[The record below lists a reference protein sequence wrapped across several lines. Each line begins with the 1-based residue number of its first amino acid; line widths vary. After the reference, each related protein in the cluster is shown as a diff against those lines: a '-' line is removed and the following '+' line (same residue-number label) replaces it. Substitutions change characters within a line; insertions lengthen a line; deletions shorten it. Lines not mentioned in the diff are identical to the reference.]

1 MRTAYKERIARRLT
15 WVTAMI
21 ILIVFVL
28 IYLVASFTVVRNID
42 YELQLET
49 DKHKDQIFLVDG
61 GIRFLHMDEWEEM
74 EHSQIQLDPIFI
86 EIVDLQGRSMDR
98 SPNLREN
105 HLSFSPEKSLKNEA
119 WTQKIGASEVRQRQI
134 PLYNAG
140 KHEGYLLLAKS
151 FEDSR
156 ELLDNLRNVL
166 VVLYPIILF
175 SLFLTMRYLAGK
187 SIEPIQEI
195 IDKTN
200 QITQKNL
207 NERVPEPEL
216 QDEIGQLTR
225 SINNLLGRLEQAM
238 KREKQFTSDAS
249 HELRTPLSVLRGTL
263 EVLIR
268 KPRTSE
274 EYEQKIKTALGTI
287 DRMSAMI
294 DQLLALARVENS
306 KNLVRE
312 ELELITFLEEKA
324 DQISAEQQR
333 NITFQSQVSVP
344 IYITTNEK
352 SLEMILDNLLQ
363 NAIKY
368 SPKGS
373 PIYLRVG
380 KSGHHPYI
388 EVTDSGSGIDESH
401 LEQIFDPFFREKE
414 ALDLGIPGTGL
425 GLAIVKKLAQES
437 QIKLS
442 VVSKKDVG
450 STFRLDFPHQ
460 S

>member
-1 MRTAYKERIARRLT
+1 MRIAYKERIARRLT
-15 WVTAMI
+15 WVTALI

-49 DKHKDQIFLVDG
+49 DKHKDQIFLVNG
-61 GIRFLHMDEWEEM
+61 EIRFLHMDEWEEM
-74 EHSQIQLDPIFI
+74 EHSQIQLNPIFI
-86 EIVDLQGRSMDR
+86 EIVDLEGNSKDR

-105 HLSFSPEKSLKNEA
+105 HLSFSLEKSLKNEA
-119 WTQKIGASEVRQRQI
+119 WTQKIGASEVRTRQI

-151 FEDSR
+151 FDDAR

-166 VVLYPIILF
+166 LIFYPLILI

-187 SIEPIQEI
+187 SIEPIKEI
-195 IDKTN
+195 IEKTN

-263 EVLIR
+263 EVLVR
-268 KPRTSE
+268 KPRTAE
-274 EYEQKIKTALGTI
+274 EYEHKIQTALSTI

-306 KNLVRE
+306 KNLVKE
-312 ELELITFLEEKA
+312 EVELITLLEEKA
-324 DQISAEQQR
+324 DQISEEQQR
-333 NITFQSQVSVP
+333 KITFQSQVSLP
-344 IYITTNEK
+344 IYIKTNEK
-352 SLEMILDNLLQ
+352 SLEMILDNLLH

-368 SPKGS
+368 SSEGS
-373 PIYLRVG
+373 DIFLRVG
-380 KSGHHPYI
+380 RSGAQPYI
-388 EVTDSGSGIDESH
+388 EVADSGSGIAEEH

-414 ALDLGIPGTGL
+414 ALDQGIPGTGL

-442 VVSKKDVG
+442 VVSKKNVG
-450 STFRLDFPHQ
+450 STFRLDFPPQ